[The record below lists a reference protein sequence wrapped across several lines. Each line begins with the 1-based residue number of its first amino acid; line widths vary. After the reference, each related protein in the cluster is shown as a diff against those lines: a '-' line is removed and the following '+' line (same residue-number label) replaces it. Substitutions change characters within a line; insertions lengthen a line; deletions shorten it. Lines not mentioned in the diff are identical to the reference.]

1 MVHDDPSRKRS
12 SKKPKAAVSKP
23 KVSKVIEESDKEED
37 DTDPY
42 EKLELA
48 QGQEQGGFKYSPE
61 DKEYLLTNYFGLPA
75 KIYERLFEH

>member
-48 QGQEQGGFKYSPE
+48 QGQE
-61 DKEYLLTNYFGLPA
+61 
-75 KIYERLFEH
+75 